1 MYKRIEFDPYF
12 PKTGEATIQ
21 LAAFPNRRGGMSIE
35 KRAFAQSESPLYGVL
50 DTIRPE
56 VGVTYLLVNA
66 LSAWEYYD
74 DNKNGDGFNERPYR
88 VGVRASCGHPDC
100 TKTLDGWIAEHEL
113 VTKHYHTFEEHGGI
127 YVHHKNQDKSK
138 SRGKV
143 VKSIWNPKMH
153 RNELLLRYVND
164 RGVEI
169 VDRVASGDFPAV
181 SMGCVT
187 AGTRITL
194 SSGEGTPVEQVRV
207 GDHVITHAGRAQ
219 AVTALHPRTYSGQ
232 LYTLR
237 PEAGKPFEATEEHP
251 FLVVESSNVRRKT
264 NKGGYVWRQDV
275 TLDPVWKLASELRVG
290 KHYLLQPILT
300 ETETPGYVTKAF
312 ARLLGYYLAEGSTIY
327 DLGGR
332 VVGFEL
338 SCHQDDVLLRE
349 VKALWSDL
357 ELPTPRI
364 YVREHSPVART
375 VRTYDREI
383 ALKLFQLCGAGVRAK
398 RKFLDSSVLRWAPEY
413 QRELLG
419 AYANGDGHGT
429 PKGSLTLSTAS
440 RKLADQILTMLPRFG
455 VLGSCATL
463 VHRSGGGFNHAKT
476 TEYVV
481 NIGTQWAQGLR
492 DVCGKVRT
500 YVLRARKESRKIYGD
515 YIATPIRALTSRAYT
530 GPVYNFEVAEDNTY
544 VTEGVVSHNCH
555 VKWDVCTIC
564 GHRAATR
571 AQYCDH
577 ARNHLRKILGDG
589 RKVSVLNPSPK
600 LFDIS
605 MVIKPADPT
614 GWTLMKVAEDLAYAV
629 SSAELGEQW
638 QQAQRVSETFH
649 KVAEEIGSAWANPT
663 SFIGHFARQAHSA
676 GVEPFPAQGTIYRF
690 AAEKLGLDLSEQHI
704 DRLVLAT
711 PALTAILGTYPEE
724 IQKVAS
730 EIHHVMR
737 QQAYEPSADFPDFG
751 IGPGA
756 AYRAAEP
763 PRTDMLTVTDPYTGH
778 VYQTTR
784 GTAMDASRADVKDRL
799 LRTGLFG
806 GLYAA
811 GLHLGLKGGLGLWS
825 VPAGLALGASTDRF
839 LRRSSPPYRN
849 PLYQTDQ
856 GIPVSGGTEFKQ
868 ASAWAAKLAEDL
880 HERSGDGRIESIL
893 RRTSFTFQ
901 KWASLPVSEQVD
913 YLLSN
918 EGSAPLNASTLA
930 DNLYRLL
937 TS

>member
-12 PKTGEATIQ
+12 PQTGEATIQ

-181 SMGCVT
+181 SMGT
-187 AGTRITL
+187 
-194 SSGEGTPVEQVRV
+194 
-207 GDHVITHAGRAQ
+207 
-219 AVTALHPRTYSGQ
+219 
-232 LYTLR
+232 
-237 PEAGKPFEATEEHP
+237 
-251 FLVVESSNVRRKT
+251 
-264 NKGGYVWRQDV
+264 
-275 TLDPVWKLASELRVG
+275 
-290 KHYLLQPILT
+290 
-300 ETETPGYVTKAF
+300 
-312 ARLLGYYLAEGSTIY
+312 
-327 DLGGR
+327 
-332 VVGFEL
+332 
-338 SCHQDDVLLRE
+338 
-349 VKALWSDL
+349 
-357 ELPTPRI
+357 
-364 YVREHSPVART
+364 
-375 VRTYDREI
+375 
-383 ALKLFQLCGAGVRAK
+383 
-398 RKFLDSSVLRWAPEY
+398 
-413 QRELLG
+413 
-419 AYANGDGHGT
+419 
-429 PKGSLTLSTAS
+429 
-440 RKLADQILTMLPRFG
+440 
-455 VLGSCATL
+455 
-463 VHRSGGGFNHAKT
+463 
-476 TEYVV
+476 
-481 NIGTQWAQGLR
+481 
-492 DVCGKVRT
+492 
-500 YVLRARKESRKIYGD
+500 
-515 YIATPIRALTSRAYT
+515 
-530 GPVYNFEVAEDNTY
+530 
-544 VTEGVVSHNCH
+544 H

-589 RKVSVLNPSPK
+589 RKVSVLNPSPRF
-600 LFDIS
+600 FDIS

-663 SFIGHFARQAHSA
+663 SFIGHFARQARSA
-676 GVEPFPAQGTIYRF
+676 GVDPLPAQGTVYRF

-737 QQAYEPSADFPDFG
+737 QQAYAPSDDFPDFG

-880 HERSGDGRIESIL
+880 HERSSDGRIESIL
-893 RRTSFTFQ
+893 RRTSFSFQ

-913 YLLSN
+913 YLLSD